1 MHHRT
6 ATGQACR
13 EEEWQRAHLSLL
25 SRKHNPGD
33 SWRPHTSTHRG
44 SQLGPGQGQRPP
56 SQEALDH
63 PDISYVNHPLKLKW
77 RYLFRIMVYTYSG
90 TYLCVDFKHHI
101 YGRIFFFFNLHLL
114 NRKLSGIYFYF
125 RSVFPLKIV
134 HTFFLKSI
142 LWQHLKNTQYLVMTF
157 IRWVGF
163 QIAPHF
169 RKCQNRSEE
178 SSLYTNVMPI

>member
-6 ATGQACR
+6 APGQACW

-33 SWRPHTSTHRG
+33 FWRPHTSTVAHSWDQGRDRG
-44 SQLGPGQGQRPP
+44 S
-56 SQEALDH
+56 H
-63 PDISYVNHPLKLKW
+63 PRKPWTTQTLAMLTILLNWSGDIYSELWFILTVE
-77 RYLFRIMVYTYSG
+77 RIFVWILNITFMEG
-90 TYLCVDFKHHI
+90 
-101 YGRIFFFFNLHLL
+101 FFFFNLHLL

-163 QIAPHF
+163 QIALHF

>member
-1 MHHRT
+1 MAWDHVIPLVSASQDSPWAGVLGGGVAESSSFLTVQETQPR
-6 ATGQACR
+6 G
-13 EEEWQRAHLSLL
+13 LL
-25 SRKHNPGD
+25 K
-33 SWRPHTSTHRG
+33 TSHIHRG
-44 SQLGPGQGQRPP
+44 SQLGPGQGQRLP

-101 YGRIFFFFNLHLL
+101 YGRIFFFNLHLL

-125 RSVFPLKIV
+125 RSVFPLKIA

-157 IRWVGF
+157 IR
-163 QIAPHF
+163 
-169 RKCQNRSEE
+169 
-178 SSLYTNVMPI
+178 